1 MIRAL
6 FVRNFRHQWRLLFAL
21 GLGLALVEGLL
32 VKISAR
38 IETGPGLRF
47 FLEQLLPPDVR
58 EAMSSQLALLSFAGA
73 VGFGF
78 QHPLVL
84 VAAIAFVI
92 GAATIP
98 AGERESGFLDLLLAR
113 PVPRS
118 RYLAA
123 VVLLVVLGAVVLP
136 SAQLAGAAAGL
147 ALVEASGEI
156 PWIRYAS
163 SAAGLT
169 TLLLA
174 VGGYSLLIAA
184 DAQRRGLATARAV
197 GLTLAAF
204 WLDVTA
210 DMWEPLR
217 ALRWLSPFAY
227 FRPVPAA
234 VIPHT
239 PLENPLVLLAVFTA
253 CVAAA
258 FYRFGRRDL

>member
-1 MIRAL
+1 M
-6 FVRNFRHQWRLLFAL
+6 
-21 GLGLALVEGLL
+21 GLVLIEGL
-32 VKISAR
+32 VVWISAR

-47 FLEQLLPPDVR
+47 FLEQLLPPDLR
-58 EAMSSQLALLSFAGA
+58 EALSSQLALLSLAGA

-98 AGERESGFLDLLLAR
+98 AGERESGLLDLLLAR
-113 PVPRS
+113 PAPRS

-136 SAQLAGAAAGL
+136 SALLVGAAVGL
-147 ALVEASGEI
+147 GLVEADGEI
-156 PWIRYAS
+156 PWTRYAM
-163 SAAGLT
+163 SAAGLS
-169 TLLLA
+169 TLLMA
-174 VGGYSLLIAA
+174 IGGYSLLIATGA
-184 DAQRRGLATARAV
+184 ARRGLATAWAV
-197 GLTLAAF
+197 GLTLAFF
-204 WLDVTA
+204 WLDATA
-210 DMWEPLR
+210 DMWQPLR

-227 FRPVPAA
+227 FRPIPAA

-239 PLENPLVLLAVFTA
+239 PLENPLVLLTVFAA